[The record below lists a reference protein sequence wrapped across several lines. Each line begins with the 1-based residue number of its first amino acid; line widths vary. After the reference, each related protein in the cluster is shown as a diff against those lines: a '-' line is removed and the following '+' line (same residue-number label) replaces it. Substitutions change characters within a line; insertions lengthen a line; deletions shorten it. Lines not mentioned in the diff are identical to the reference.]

1 MNRGI
6 TQKQYLELV
15 PPTEEDARSS
25 QMRILDAL
33 KEKGITASFTLP
45 ALQKLYPICDEADY
59 NITVSLAWN
68 GSIWQAVDLEAGDT
82 AAEHYGYAADLGSTT
97 VVVRLV
103 NCSDGT
109 VLAEESEYN
118 RQTAYGTDI
127 LTRIFACKDKPEVLQ
142 DIRACTMETFTLLFE
157 KLRQKTG
164 IVPSDVLSMVV
175 SGNDDS
181 FPAGTGSVLRLFIP
195 VRRARGPRRIPSG
208 ERDGISHEGMCL
220 LRAGKIQLPGR

>member
-142 DIRACTMETFTLLFE
+142 TSVRVRWRHLHCSLKNFAKRQD
-157 KLRQKTG
+157 LRRRMFSQW
-164 IVPSDVLSMVV
+164 SY
-175 SGNDDS
+175 
-181 FPAGTGSVLRLFIP
+181 PATQR
-195 VRRARGPRRIPSG
+195 
-208 ERDGISHEGMCL
+208 
-220 LRAGKIQLPGR
+220 

>member
-68 GSIWQAVDLEAGDT
+68 GSIWQAVDLEAG
-82 AAEHYGYAADLGSTT
+82 A
-97 VVVRLV
+97 
-103 NCSDGT
+103 
-109 VLAEESEYN
+109 
-118 RQTAYGTDI
+118 
-127 LTRIFACKDKPEVLQ
+127 
-142 DIRACTMETFTLLFE
+142 
-157 KLRQKTG
+157 
-164 IVPSDVLSMVV
+164 
-175 SGNDDS
+175 
-181 FPAGTGSVLRLFIP
+181 
-195 VRRARGPRRIPSG
+195 
-208 ERDGISHEGMCL
+208 DGIQQQSITAMPLILEVRPSLC
-220 LRAGKIQLPGR
+220 AW

>member
-142 DIRACTMETFTLLFE
+142 DIRACTMETFTLRFE
-157 KLRQKTG
+157 KLRQKTV
-164 IVPSDVLSMVV
+164 IVPADVLSMVV
-175 SGNDDS
+175 SGN
-181 FPAGTGSVLRLFIP
+181 TTMILF
-195 VRRARGPRRIPSG
+195 
-208 ERDGISHEGMCL
+208 L
-220 LRAGKIQLPGR
+220 L

>member
-1 MNRGI
+1 MV
-6 TQKQYLELV
+6 T
-15 PPTEEDARSS
+15 PTEEDARSS

-68 GSIWQAVDLEAGDT
+68 GSIWQVVDLEAGDT

-109 VLAEESEYN
+109 VLTE
-118 RQTAYGTDI
+118 
-127 LTRIFACKDKPEVLQ
+127 
-142 DIRACTMETFTLLFE
+142 
-157 KLRQKTG
+157 
-164 IVPSDVLSMVV
+164 
-175 SGNDDS
+175 
-181 FPAGTGSVLRLFIP
+181 
-195 VRRARGPRRIPSG
+195 
-208 ERDGISHEGMCL
+208 
-220 LRAGKIQLPGR
+220 

>member
-68 GSIWQAVDLEAGDT
+68 GSIWQVVDLEAGDT

-164 IVPSDVLSMVV
+164 IAPSDVLSMVV
-175 SGNDDS
+175 SNDDP